1 MFPLVTMVACNAYD
15 DIMYLKAKM
24 FSATIG
30 GLFGAIPITL
40 CILMQPISP
49 AFAQAVSRDA
59 LQAVVAAD
67 PRPMALFVTGKGMAS
82 PFAVST
88 VRKDGMAATPAL
100 GPDTPVRVASNT
112 KTFVAATV
120 LRLWEQGR
128 IDLDA
133 AIGPLMSP
141 RLDELMRNG
150 GYDTARITVRHLLS
164 HSAGIYDH
172 AQDERYLPLVLS
184 QPGKHWT
191 REDQLR
197 LAVTW
202 GKPLNPPGTVFK
214 YSDTGYILVGDIIER
229 ITGQSL
235 GKAIR
240 TQLQL
245 DRLKLQSTW
254 WELLEDKPCH
264 APWRARQFIG
274 DAEVTDLDASVDLHG
289 GGGLVMSA
297 KDLAILTA
305 ALFEGRLFDRP
316 GTLQEMLWQGPH
328 KGADGYRLGVFV
340 GQANGRDYYWHSG
353 YWGSVA
359 YYVPDTGIAVAGVTN
374 NQDAYRRLVSAV
386 QKAAGIAVR

>member
-1 MFPLVTMVACNAYD
+1 MVACNAYD
-15 DIMYLKAKM
+15 DTMYLKAKM
-24 FSATIG
+24 FSAVVG

-40 CILMQPISP
+40 CIVMPPISP

-59 LQAVVAAD
+59 LQAEVAAD
-67 PRPMALFVTGKGMAS
+67 PRPMALFVTGKGVAS

-88 VRKDGMAATPAL
+88 VGKDGMAATPAL

-172 AQDERYLPLVLS
+172 AQDKRYLPLVLS
-184 QPGKHWT
+184 QPGKRWT
-191 REDQLR
+191 REDQVR

-202 GKPLNPPGTVFK
+202 GKPLNPPGTVFN

-235 GKAIR
+235 GKAVR

-254 WELLEDKPCH
+254 WELLEDKPRH

-316 GTLQEMLWQGPH
+316 QTLHEMLWQGPH

-359 YYVPDTGIAVAGVTN
+359 YYVPDTGVAVAGVTN
-374 NQDAYRRLVSAV
+374 NQDAYHRLVSAV

>member
-1 MFPLVTMVACNAYD
+1 MVACNAYD

-24 FSATIG
+24 FSTTIG

-40 CILMQPISP
+40 CIVMQPISP
-49 AFAQAVSRDA
+49 AFAQAIGRDT
-59 LQAVVAAD
+59 LQAEVAAA
-67 PRPMALFVTGKGMAS
+67 PRPMALFVTGKGVAS
-82 PFAVST
+82 PFALST
-88 VRKDGMAATPAL
+88 VGKDGAAANPAL
-100 GPDTPVRVASNT
+100 GPETPVRVASNT

-172 AQDERYLPLVLS
+172 AQDKRYLPLVLS

-191 REDQLR
+191 REDQVR

-202 GKPLNPPGTVFK
+202 GKPLNPPGTVFN

-235 GKAIR
+235 GKAVR

-254 WELLEDKPCH
+254 WELLEDKPRH
-264 APWRARQFIG
+264 APRRARQFIG

-316 GTLQEMLWQGPH
+316 QTLHEMLWQGQH

-340 GQANGRDYYWHSG
+340 GRANGRDYYWHSG

-374 NQDAYRRLVSAV
+374 NQDAYHRLVSAV
-386 QKAAGIAVR
+386 QKAAGIAAR

>member
-1 MFPLVTMVACNAYD
+1 MVACNAYD

-24 FSATIG
+24 FSTTIG

-40 CILMQPISP
+40 CIVMQPISP
-49 AFAQAVSRDA
+49 AFAQAIGRDT
-59 LQAVVAAD
+59 LQAEVAAA
-67 PRPMALFVTGKGMAS
+67 PRPMALFVTGKGVAS
-82 PFAVST
+82 PFALST
-88 VRKDGMAATPAL
+88 VGKDGAAATPAL

-172 AQDERYLPLVLS
+172 AQDKRYLPLVLS

-191 REDQLR
+191 REDQVR

-235 GKAIR
+235 GTAVR

-254 WELLEDKPCH
+254 WELLEDKPRH

-316 GTLQEMLWQGPH
+316 QTLHEMLWQGQH

-340 GQANGRDYYWHSG
+340 GRANGRDYYWHSG

-374 NQDAYRRLVSAV
+374 NQDAYHRLVSAV
-386 QKAAGIAVR
+386 QKAAGIAAR